1 MANYDKNE
9 DYPYLYPGFPV
20 KGKRLVSASYKVIS
34 ETSFV
39 EPVTVDEFK
48 SYAFIDFDT
57 DDTAIADI
65 IKSSR
70 IQAEQYLQ
78 KSLGVKTIEFKAF
91 ECPENYKL
99 LWGPVDEILTTGF
112 TEFNGLLLEGGDKIT
127 VQFTTTADAVNQ
139 DVKEAIMSQTYYRY
153 ENRSRFL
160 EGQSV
165 VNIQDAFKEKLN
177 PYRNIS
183 WP

>member
-9 DYPYLYPGFPV
+9 DYPYLYPSFPV
-20 KGKRLVSASYKVIS
+20 KGNRLKGASYRVIS

-39 EPVTVDEFK
+39 EPVTVSEFK

-57 DDTAIADI
+57 DDTAIESI

-70 IQAEQYLQ
+70 IQAEQHLQ
-78 KSLGVKTIEFKAF
+78 KSLGVKTIEFKAW
-91 ECPENYKL
+91 ECPKEYKL
-99 LWGPVDEILTTGF
+99 LWGPIDSILTTGF
-112 TEFNGLLLEGGDKIT
+112 TEFNGYLKEGGEEIT
-127 VQFTTTADAVNQ
+127 VQFTTTADAVNE
-139 DVKEAIMSQTYYRY
+139 DVKEAIMAQTYYRY

-160 EGQSV
+160 EGQSI
-165 VNIQDAFKEKLN
+165 VNIQDAFKQKLN